1 MTVSLQQNE
10 AAPFVKAA
18 WAQFGKPLENLAFDR
33 DFVLGVELKNLPE
46 TVHPIVI
53 LRKKMQLHPIRR
65 ILWVDVSNF
74 QEILHPIE
82 TSLDSRSFCQKGA
95 TAPLSGMPGVEEKI
109 LTETLHPI

>member
-18 WAQFGKPLENLAFDR
+18 WAQFEKPLENLAFDR

-53 LRKKMQLHPIRR
+53 LRKKNAIAPHMKDTLGRR
-65 ILWVDVSNF
+65 EQFSRNLASNRDF
-74 QEILHPIE
+74 
-82 TSLDSRSFCQKGA
+82 A
-95 TAPLSGMPGVEEKI
+95 
-109 LTETLHPI
+109 